1 MTANHRFPVKRSSKT
16 IWKDYYHTRP
26 SLSRKGGPPGPAEKA
41 VAEVLD
47 MYKKRDDFE
56 NWQDRIFQEIKDL
69 EDIGIQKEGENA
81 TIVSFWERLAITY
94 GLSLEE
100 LVALYRPGMNGARF
114 LVCCPGNTLA

>member
-1 MTANHRFPVKRSSKT
+1 
-16 IWKDYYHTRP
+16 
-26 SLSRKGGPPGPAEKA
+26 
-41 VAEVLD
+41 

-114 LVCCPGNTLA
+114 LEAIKSARKK